1 MNKFDD
7 AIKKKIL
14 EEVDN
19 FNNIAIYNN
28 ELNEKSLNRMMLW
41 LNKCDCAFIT
51 AFRYKLIDIANPDKT
66 YYGPNDN
73 WTDKKIFTH
82 EENREKN
89 KLLKAE
95 LLNLKYGVTTVK
107 RVYPEGMNN
116 ESSEESFF
124 VVNRFNDPNFLN
136 NLLSLAEYFNQ
147 DSIYYKPKDKT
158 YGYLIGTNGAT
169 YPGYHKKGDESK
181 LKPGSASNFMSRI
194 GNKAFSFIP
203 NNALKV
209 NNRKEG
215 IENIDA
221 PQRYWTDY
229 EGTSFKDR
237 KRSRVQEAADFWKS
251 ICVRR
256 MEVLEEMEPRGRWAM
271 GDYINMNLRNARNKP
286 KLLK

>member
-203 NNALKV
+203 NNALKM

-215 IENIDA
+215 IENTDA

-237 KRSRVQEAADFWKS
+237 KRSRVQEATDFWKS

-256 MEVLEEMEPRGRWAM
+256 MEVLEEMESRGRWAM
-271 GDYINMNLRNARNKP
+271 GDYMNMNLRNARNKP

>member
-7 AIKKKIL
+7 AIKKKLL

-73 WTDKKIFTH
+73 WKDEKIFTH

-181 LKPGSASNFMSRI
+181 LKPSSASNFMSRI

-215 IENIDA
+215 IENTDA

-237 KRSRVQEAADFWKS
+237 KRSRVQEATDFWKS

>member
-66 YYGPNDN
+66 YYGQNDN

-181 LKPGSASNFMSRI
+181 LKPCSASNFMSRI
-194 GNKAFSFIP
+194 GNKAFSFIS

-215 IENIDA
+215 IENTDA

-237 KRSRVQEAADFWKS
+237 KRSRVQEATDFWKS

-271 GDYINMNLRNARNKP
+271 GDYINMNLRNVRNKP

>member
-181 LKPGSASNFMSRI
+181 LKPCSASNFMSRI

-203 NNALKV
+203 NNAIKV
-209 NNRKEG
+209 NNIKEG
-215 IENIDA
+215 IENTDA

-237 KRSRVQEAADFWKS
+237 KRSRVQEATDFWKS

>member
-51 AFRYKLIDIANPDKT
+51 AFRYKLIDIANQDKT

-181 LKPGSASNFMSRI
+181 LKPCSASNFMSRI

-203 NNALKV
+203 NNAIKV
-209 NNRKEG
+209 NNIKEG
-215 IENIDA
+215 IENTDA

-229 EGTSFKDR
+229 EGTSFKD
-237 KRSRVQEAADFWKS
+237 KKKSRVQEATDFWKS

>member
-1 MNKFDD
+1 MNNFDD
-7 AIKKKIL
+7 AIKKKLL

-73 WTDKKIFTH
+73 WVDKKIFTH

-107 RVYPEGMNN
+107 RIYPEGMNN

-158 YGYLIGTNGAT
+158 YGYLIGTNDAT

-215 IENIDA
+215 IENTDA
-221 PQRYWTDY
+221 SQRYWTDY

-237 KRSRVQEAADFWKS
+237 KKSRVQEATDFWKS

-271 GDYINMNLRNARNKP
+271 GGYMDMNLRNARNKP
-286 KLLK
+286 KLL

>member
-215 IENIDA
+215 IENTDA
-221 PQRYWTDY
+221 PRRYWTDY

-237 KRSRVQEAADFWKS
+237 KRSRVQEATDFWKS

>member
-7 AIKKKIL
+7 AIKKELL

-51 AFRYKLIDIANPDKT
+51 AFKYKLIDIANPDKT

-215 IENIDA
+215 IENTDA

-237 KRSRVQEAADFWKS
+237 KRSRVQEATDFWKS

>member
-1 MNKFDD
+1 
-7 AIKKKIL
+7 
-14 EEVDN
+14 
-19 FNNIAIYNN
+19 
-28 ELNEKSLNRMMLW
+28 MMLW

-107 RVYPEGMNN
+107 RVYLEGMNN

-203 NNALKV
+203 NNAIKV
-209 NNRKEG
+209 NNIKEG
-215 IENIDA
+215 IENTDA

-256 MEVLEEMEPRGRWAM
+256 MEVLEEMEPRGRLAM

>member
-73 WTDKKIFTH
+73 WVDKKIFTH

-147 DSIYYKPKDKT
+147 DSIYYKSKDKT

-181 LKPGSASNFMSRI
+181 LKPCSASNFMSRI

-203 NNALKV
+203 NNAIKV
-209 NNRKEG
+209 NNIKEG
-215 IENIDA
+215 IENTDA

-229 EGTSFKDR
+229 EGTSFKD
-237 KRSRVQEAADFWKS
+237 KKKSRVQEATDFWKS

-256 MEVLEEMEPRGRWAM
+256 MEVLEEMEPRGRWTM

>member
-1 MNKFDD
+1 
-7 AIKKKIL
+7 
-14 EEVDN
+14 
-19 FNNIAIYNN
+19 
-28 ELNEKSLNRMMLW
+28 MMLW

-73 WTDKKIFTH
+73 WVDKKIFTH

-107 RVYPEGMNN
+107 GVYPEGMNN

-124 VVNRFNDPNFLN
+124 VVNRFNEPNFLN

-215 IENIDA
+215 IENTDA
-221 PQRYWTDY
+221 SQRYWTDY

-237 KRSRVQEAADFWKS
+237 KRSRVQEATDFWKS

>member
-215 IENIDA
+215 IENTDA

-237 KRSRVQEAADFWKS
+237 KRSRVQEATDFWKS

-271 GDYINMNLRNARNKP
+271 GDYMNMNLRNARNKL

>member
-1 MNKFDD
+1 
-7 AIKKKIL
+7 
-14 EEVDN
+14 
-19 FNNIAIYNN
+19 
-28 ELNEKSLNRMMLW
+28 MMLW

-51 AFRYKLIDIANPDKT
+51 AFRYKLIDIANQDKT

-73 WTDKKIFTH
+73 WEDKKIFTH

-181 LKPGSASNFMSRI
+181 LKPCSASNFMSRI

-203 NNALKV
+203 NNAIKV
-209 NNRKEG
+209 NNIKEG
-215 IENIDA
+215 IENTDA

-229 EGTSFKDR
+229 EGTSFKD
-237 KRSRVQEAADFWKS
+237 KKKSRVQEATDFWKS

>member
-1 MNKFDD
+1 
-7 AIKKKIL
+7 
-14 EEVDN
+14 
-19 FNNIAIYNN
+19 
-28 ELNEKSLNRMMLW
+28 MMLW

-203 NNALKV
+203 NNAIKV
-209 NNRKEG
+209 NNIKEG
-215 IENIDA
+215 IENTDA

-237 KRSRVQEAADFWKS
+237 KRNRVQEATDFWKS

>member
-51 AFRYKLIDIANPDKT
+51 AFRYKLIDIANLDKT

-73 WTDKKIFTH
+73 WVYKKIFTH

-116 ESSEESFF
+116 DSSEESFF
-124 VVNRFNDPNFLN
+124 VVNRFNEPNFLN

-194 GNKAFSFIP
+194 GNKAFSFIS

-215 IENIDA
+215 IENTDA

-237 KRSRVQEAADFWKS
+237 KRSRVQEATDFWKS

>member
-1 MNKFDD
+1 MNKFDA
-7 AIKKKIL
+7 AIKKKLL

-51 AFRYKLIDIANPDKT
+51 AFRYKLIDIENPDKT

-73 WTDKKIFTH
+73 WKDKKIFTH

-107 RVYPEGMNN
+107 GVYSEGMNN

-209 NNRKEG
+209 NNKKEG
-215 IENIDA
+215 IENTDA
-221 PQRYWTDY
+221 SQRYWTDY

-237 KRSRVQEAADFWKS
+237 KRSRVQEATDFWKS

-256 MEVLEEMEPRGRWAM
+256 MEVLEEMEPKGRWAM
-271 GDYINMNLRNARNKP
+271 GGYIDMNLRNARNKP

>member
-1 MNKFDD
+1 MNNFDD
-7 AIKKKIL
+7 AIKKKLL

-73 WTDKKIFTH
+73 WVDKKIFTH

-107 RVYPEGMNN
+107 GIYPEGMNN
-116 ESSEESFF
+116 ELSEESFF

-158 YGYLIGTNGAT
+158 YGYLIGTNDAT

-215 IENIDA
+215 IENTDA

-237 KRSRVQEAADFWKS
+237 KRSRVQEATDFWKS

-271 GDYINMNLRNARNKP
+271 GGYMDMNLRNARNKP

>member
-1 MNKFDD
+1 MNKLDD

-73 WTDKKIFTH
+73 WMDKKIFTH

-181 LKPGSASNFMSRI
+181 LKPCSASNFMSRI

-203 NNALKV
+203 NNAIKV
-209 NNRKEG
+209 NNIKEG
-215 IENIDA
+215 IENTDA
-221 PQRYWTDY
+221 PQRYWADY

-237 KRSRVQEAADFWKS
+237 KRSRVQEATDFWKS

-256 MEVLEEMEPRGRWAM
+256 MEVLEEMESRGRWAM
-271 GDYINMNLRNARNKP
+271 GDYMNMNLRNARNKP

>member
-7 AIKKKIL
+7 AIKKELL

-51 AFRYKLIDIANPDKT
+51 AFKYKLIDIANPDKT

-107 RVYPEGMNN
+107 GVYPEEMNN

-124 VVNRFNDPNFLN
+124 VVNIFNDPNFLN

-215 IENIDA
+215 IENTDA

-237 KRSRVQEAADFWKS
+237 KRSRVQEATDFWKS

>member
-51 AFRYKLIDIANPDKT
+51 AFRYKLIDIANLDKT

-73 WTDKKIFTH
+73 WVDKKIFTH

-203 NNALKV
+203 NNAIKV
-209 NNRKEG
+209 NNIKEG
-215 IENIDA
+215 IENTDA

-237 KRSRVQEAADFWKS
+237 KRSRVQEATDFWKS

>member
-124 VVNRFNDPNFLN
+124 VINRFNDPNFLN

-181 LKPGSASNFMSRI
+181 FKPGSASNFMSRI
-194 GNKAFSFIP
+194 GNKAFSFIS

-215 IENIDA
+215 IENTDV

-237 KRSRVQEAADFWKS
+237 KRSRVQEATDFWKS

-271 GDYINMNLRNARNKP
+271 GDYMNMNLRNARNKP

>member
-194 GNKAFSFIP
+194 GNKAFSFIS

-215 IENIDA
+215 IENTDA

-237 KRSRVQEAADFWKS
+237 KRSRVQEATDFWKS

>member
-41 LNKCDCAFIT
+41 LNKCDCAFII

-73 WTDKKIFTH
+73 WADKKIFTH

-203 NNALKV
+203 NNAIKV

-215 IENIDA
+215 IENTDA

-237 KRSRVQEAADFWKS
+237 KRSRVQEATDFWKS
-251 ICVRR
+251 IYVRC

>member
-1 MNKFDD
+1 MNNFDD
-7 AIKKKIL
+7 AIKKKLL

-73 WTDKKIFTH
+73 WVDKKIFTH

-107 RVYPEGMNN
+107 GIYPEGMNN
-116 ESSEESFF
+116 ELSEESFF

-158 YGYLIGTNGAT
+158 YGYLIGTNDAT

-215 IENIDA
+215 IENTDV

-237 KRSRVQEAADFWKS
+237 KRSRVQEATDFWKS

-271 GDYINMNLRNARNKP
+271 GGYMDMNLRNARNKP

>member
-1 MNKFDD
+1 MNKFDG

-73 WTDKKIFTH
+73 WEDKKIFTH

-215 IENIDA
+215 IENTDA

-237 KRSRVQEAADFWKS
+237 KESRVQEATDFWKS

>member
-1 MNKFDD
+1 MNNFDD
-7 AIKKKIL
+7 AIKKKLL

-73 WTDKKIFTH
+73 WVDKKIFTH

-107 RVYPEGMNN
+107 GIYPEGMNN
-116 ESSEESFF
+116 ELSEESFF

-158 YGYLIGTNGAT
+158 YGYLIGTNDAT

-215 IENIDA
+215 IENTDA

-229 EGTSFKDR
+229 KGTSFKDR
-237 KRSRVQEAADFWKS
+237 KRSRVQEATDFWKS

-271 GDYINMNLRNARNKP
+271 GGYMDMNLRNARNKP

>member
-7 AIKKKIL
+7 AIKKKLL

-73 WTDKKIFTH
+73 WKDEKIFTH

-194 GNKAFSFIP
+194 GNKAFSFIS

-215 IENIDA
+215 IENTDA

-237 KRSRVQEAADFWKS
+237 KRSRVQEATDFWKS

>member
-107 RVYPEGMNN
+107 RVYLEGMNN

-203 NNALKV
+203 NNAIKV
-209 NNRKEG
+209 NNIKEG
-215 IENIDA
+215 IENTDA

-237 KRSRVQEAADFWKS
+237 KRSRVQEATDFWKS

>member
-215 IENIDA
+215 IENTDV

-237 KRSRVQEAADFWKS
+237 KRSRVQEATDFWKS

>member
-1 MNKFDD
+1 MNNFDD
-7 AIKKKIL
+7 AIKKKLL

-181 LKPGSASNFMSRI
+181 LKPCSASNFMSRI

-203 NNALKV
+203 NNAIKV
-209 NNRKEG
+209 NNIKEG
-215 IENIDA
+215 IENTDA

-229 EGTSFKDR
+229 EGTSFKD
-237 KRSRVQEAADFWKS
+237 KKKSRVQEATDFWKS

>member
-107 RVYPEGMNN
+107 RVYLEGMNN

-203 NNALKV
+203 NNAIKV
-209 NNRKEG
+209 NNIKEG
-215 IENIDA
+215 IENTDA

-256 MEVLEEMEPRGRWAM
+256 MEVLEEMEPRERLAM